1 MTRAPLQAQC
11 PERLHALQ
19 MVEDIGMTDAQYG
32 MIEGYAYYL
41 VLGLS
46 MLLWGF
52 IADKYKLNRVYLI
65 VIGTILTAASLIVQV
80 WKPAQCLSSCL

>member
-1 MTRAPLQAQC
+1 
-11 PERLHALQ
+11 
-19 MVEDIGMTDAQYG
+19 MTDAQYG

-80 WKPAQCLSSCL
+80 WIPARCLNSCSKMECSLLNT